1 MNNNNNSIWLN
12 NPSILFNSKKL
23 GELWPTPNMNFEE
36 RLNAMTRLVILVT
49 TLGYLLTLSS
59 KIFIIGL
66 TAILSILI
74 IYTIQINKN
83 RNKSKE
89 GFHNLI
95 NNSSILAD
103 PSVFELNRNN
113 FSKSTQENPL
123 MNVLIPEVYYN
134 PERKPAAPTFNPV
147 VEKEINNNVQDFVCK
162 QFSNNG
168 KDKKE
173 DKKIKQKLFGDLGAE
188 LNFDRSMQRFTAN
201 PNTIIP
207 NDQKS
212 FQDFCYGDMISGKE
226 GHPLALERNSSGAYN
241 YTNY

>member
-83 RNKSKE
+83 RNTSNIT
-89 GFHNLI
+89 FLI
-95 NNSSILAD
+95 
-103 PSVFELNRNN
+103 
-113 FSKSTQENPL
+113 
-123 MNVLIPEVYYN
+123 
-134 PERKPAAPTFNPV
+134 
-147 VEKEINNNVQDFVCK
+147 
-162 QFSNNG
+162 
-168 KDKKE
+168 
-173 DKKIKQKLFGDLGAE
+173 
-188 LNFDRSMQRFTAN
+188 
-201 PNTIIP
+201 
-207 NDQKS
+207 
-212 FQDFCYGDMISGKE
+212 
-226 GHPLALERNSSGAYN
+226 
-241 YTNY
+241 